1 MIVDGAI
8 EARGVLPPEQA
19 VPHEPFFRE
28 LKRRGMS
35 IRRRTRRLDG
45 RRMKP
50 RPSFRLEAE
59 ATER

>member
-50 RPSFRLEAE
+50 V
-59 ATER
+59 